1 MLNQVMLIGRVVRD
15 VEVKELE
22 SGNKVANIT
31 IAVQRSYK
39 NENGIYECD
48 FIDCTLW
55 SYLADKASEWCR
67 KGDLIVIRG
76 RLQTRIVEKDDI
88 KSKVMEVV
96 VEKISFLSSGKGD
109 VYNYESNRD

>member
-1 MLNQVMLIGRVVRD
+1 MSNQVMLIGRLVRD

-22 SGNKVANIT
+22 NDNKVANIT
-31 IAVQRSYK
+31 LAVKRSYK

-48 FIDCTLW
+48 FIDCTLCN
-55 SYLADKASEWCR
+55 YLVDKAEWCR
-67 KGDLIVIRG
+67 KGDLIGIRG

-109 VYNYESNRD
+109 VYNYESDRN